1 MQMSN
6 TIRIIVLVGFQVGLG
21 ASAQSA
27 ERTTNQATNPPAPT
41 LSQATQSEKD
51 STKPRHVARR
61 TEIQQLRV
69 EVRDLRRDLQHLVQ
83 LLEAQLP
90 NSSESDKGREA
101 PLNAPQDTPNIIQ
114 LPEDANSTE
123 TPRSDADGPRA
134 TWNLTLREAI
144 LLSLANCPTV
154 QLLTLHEESG
164 DILIRPRDAHADV
177 ASTKAQ
183 VTRLIRD
190 VEGAYVDLWTAH
202 GKYRT
207 ARQARDASLDLWR
220 QFVQNAGSSEGTVE
234 QKAAAWDQYSYFAV
248 QLKES
253 WQLMQSGERR
263 LRTLLGLT
271 ARDERAIVPA
281 GLPDLSPPDITR
293 TKWDEMLER
302 AFRNLP
308 DIQQQTEVVRQCEL
322 QFISMSWESIK
333 AAPESDGE
341 RGRWAELRNQALRVA
356 RERARLEDIKLNAA
370 HLLTTSV
377 RNLDYCRQVL
387 QAHRNRRT
395 AAEFEIRALS
405 ELVHAR
411 KSNDVDLILNAQRRW
426 ASSCSDCLTATAGQF
441 SATSGLHIRQ
451 GTLLEFHGVSMLP
464 TDPIGVHTSPK
475 ASGDRSGLAE
485 RT

>member
-1 MQMSN
+1 MMQMSN
-6 TIRIIVLVGFQVGLG
+6 TIRIFVLVGFQVGLG

-27 ERTTNQATNPPAPT
+27 EPITNQATNPPAPT
-41 LSQATQSEKD
+41 LSQANQAEKD
-51 STKPRHVARR
+51 SMKPRHAARR

-69 EVRDLRRDLQHLVQ
+69 EVRDLRRDVQHLVQ

-90 NSSESDKGREA
+90 NSFESDKGREE
-101 PLNAPQDTPNIIQ
+101 PLSTPQDAPNVVQ
-114 LPEDANSTE
+114 LPEDANSKE
-123 TPRSDADGPRA
+123 IPLPDADGPRA
-134 TWNLTLREAI
+134 TWNLTLHEAI

-154 QLLTLHEESG
+154 QLQTRQEESG

-183 VTRLIRD
+183 VTRLISD
-190 VEGAYVDLWTAH
+190 VERAYVDLWTAH

-220 QFVQNAGSSEGTVE
+220 QLVQNAGSSEGTVE
-234 QKAAAWDQYSYFAV
+234 QKAAAWDQYSYLAG
-248 QLKES
+248 QMKES
-253 WQLMQSGERR
+253 SQLMQSGERR

-281 GLPDLSPPDITR
+281 GLPDLSPPHITR
-293 TKWDEMLER
+293 TKFDEMLDR

-308 DIQQQTEVVRQCEL
+308 DIQRQTEVVRQCEL
-322 QFISMSWESIK
+322 QFMSMSWESIQP
-333 AAPESDGE
+333 APESDSEHG
-341 RGRWAELRNQALRVA
+341 RGMELQDQALRVA

-377 RNLDYCRQVL
+377 RDLDYCRRVL
-387 QAHRNRRT
+387 QTHRNRRT
-395 AAEFEIRALS
+395 ASENHIRALS
-405 ELVHAR
+405 EMAHAG
-411 KSNDVDLILNAQRRW
+411 KPYDVDLILNAQRRW
-426 ASSCSDCLTATAGQF
+426 ASCCSDCLTASAGQF

-464 TDPIGVHTSPK
+464 TDPIGVH
-475 ASGDRSGLAE
+475 
-485 RT
+485 